1 MATILFACFIAEHNL
16 PFTTADNLMDL
27 MKRMFPDSAIAQSLS
42 MKRTKCT
49 DVIKTMGRT
58 VTNSLAKKL
67 RTSKFSV
74 IMDESTDVS
83 TIKSCAVIVRFYD
96 SSVQKIT
103 TAMLDLV
110 NIYDSDNNAQGSTG
124 QNLYSLLINTLTK
137 YDIPLSNFI
146 GFAADGASNIMGE
159 HNSLCSRLK
168 HLLPGLTVFKCIYH
182 SIHLC
187 SSGAAKTLPRHCEDL
202 LRSIYTFFA
211 HSSKRQYDFKL
222 SQEFCNTK
230 PHKILHPS
238 QTRWLSLHE
247 AVRRVLEQWQPLTLY
262 FSQIEGRERLTV
274 VHQIDERMRDPAVF
288 LYFTFLDYILPK
300 FNDFNLLFQRNYP
313 TFHLLFDKI
322 TKLYRS
328 ILGTFCQPHILQKQS
343 LMAIDPCNESNYVP
357 LNQLYLGAELH
368 ILFQKESLKILKC
381 YWMFKTDAENFVFQF
396 VLQSGKG
403 LIWTTLC
410 GRWFRFCQ

>member
-1 MATILFACFIAEHNL
+1 
-16 PFTTADNLMDL
+16 

-58 VTNSLAKKL
+58 MTNSLAKKL

-83 TIKSCAVIVRFYD
+83 AIKPCVVIVRFYD

-110 NIYDSDNNAQGSTG
+110 NLNDSDNNAQGSTG

-146 GFAADGASNIMGE
+146 GFVADGASNMMGE

-168 HLLPGLTVFKCIYH
+168 HLVPGFTVFKCICH

-187 SSGAAKTLPRHCEDL
+187 SSEAVKTLPRHCEDL
-202 LRSIYTFFA
+202 LRSIYKFFA

-238 QTRWLSLHE
+238 QTAGFRYM
-247 AVRRVLEQWQPLTLY
+247 RQLEE
-262 FSQIEGRERLTV
+262 F
-274 VHQIDERMRDPAVF
+274 
-288 LYFTFLDYILPK
+288 
-300 FNDFNLLFQRNYP
+300 
-313 TFHLLFDKI
+313 
-322 TKLYRS
+322 
-328 ILGTFCQPHILQKQS
+328 
-343 LMAIDPCNESNYVP
+343 
-357 LNQLYLGAELH
+357 
-368 ILFQKESLKILKC
+368 
-381 YWMFKTDAENFVFQF
+381 
-396 VLQSGKG
+396 
-403 LIWTTLC
+403 
-410 GRWFRFCQ
+410 